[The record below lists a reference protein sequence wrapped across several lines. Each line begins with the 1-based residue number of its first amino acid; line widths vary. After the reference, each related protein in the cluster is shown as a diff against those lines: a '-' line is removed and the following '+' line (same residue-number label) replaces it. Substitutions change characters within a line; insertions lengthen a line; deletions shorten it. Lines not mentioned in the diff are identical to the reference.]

1 MSLERDESNFVDK
14 PVEFKMS
21 DEWQRQWEALENLID
36 YLSHNN
42 RQLDTILYCL
52 DYEDAEEYMQEDEAA
67 FVSNNKNVID
77 QVVMNDLVSWSTG
90 KLNKECRVL
99 TRVET
104 VRKQFLIFN
113 RKCNYEWH
121 YNRAKVNVENY
132 EEARER
138 LSEFKEHLELPDVVL
153 PKLNQS
159 LVMPFVVEI
168 AKHVQTWLDCRYD
181 FTRQEYRMNP
191 AHVVRFRRSSRPKMV
206 LRNGPKTVERVE
218 NPEEQEPNL
227 EYNLTAAFNIQDLLK
242 RMNEVKEKYDIE
254 SIFNRAYASIRG
266 IAHTFESE

>member
-21 DEWQRQWEALENLID
+21 DEWQRQWEAFTNLID
-36 YLSHNN
+36 YLSNN
-42 RQLDTILYCL
+42 GRQSDTILYCL
-52 DYEDAEEYMQEDEAA
+52 DYDEAKEYMQEDEAA
-67 FVSNNKNVID
+67 FVSNNKDEID

-90 KLNKECRVL
+90 KLEENCRVL
-99 TRVET
+99 TRIET

-121 YNRAKVNVENY
+121 YNRAKVNVEKY

-191 AHVVRFRRSSRPKMV
+191 AQIVRFRRSRIQKRMV
-206 LRNGPKTVERVE
+206 LRVED
-218 NPEEQEPNL
+218 PEEEEPNL
-227 EYNLTAAFNIQDLLK
+227 EYKLTAAFNIHDLLK

-266 IAHTFESE
+266 IQHTFESE

>member
-1 MSLERDESNFVDK
+1 MSLERDESNFVNK

-36 YLSHNN
+36 YLSNNN
-42 RQLDTILYCL
+42 RRQVDTILYCL
-52 DYEDAEEYMQEDEAA
+52 DFDEAEEYMQEDEAA
-67 FVSNNKNVID
+67 FVSNNKGVID
-77 QVVMNDLVSWSTG
+77 QVVMNNLVSWSIG
-90 KLNKECRVL
+90 RLNEECRVL
-99 TRVET
+99 TRIET

-121 YNRAKVNVENY
+121 YNRAKVNVEKY

-191 AHVVRFRRSSRPKMV
+191 AQVVRFRRSGEVRPKMV
-206 LRNGPKTVERVE
+206 LRVDD
-218 NPEEQEPNL
+218 PEEEEPNL
-227 EYNLTAAFNIQDLLK
+227 EYKLTAAFNIQDLLK
-242 RMNEVKEKYDIE
+242 RLNEVKEKYDIE

-266 IAHTFESE
+266 IEKTFESE

>member
-21 DEWQRQWEALENLID
+21 DEWQRQWEAFMRLID
-36 YLSHNN
+36 YLSNN
-42 RQLDTILYCL
+42 GRQSDTILYCL
-52 DYEDAEEYMQEDEAA
+52 DYDEAKEYMQEDEAT
-67 FVSNNKNVID
+67 FVSNNKTVID
-77 QVVMNDLVSWSTG
+77 QVVMNDLVAWTTG
-90 KLNKECRVL
+90 KLNEECRSLV
-99 TRVET
+99 RIET

-113 RKCNYEWH
+113 RKCNYQWH
-121 YNRAKVNVENY
+121 YNRAKVNVEKY

-159 LVMPFVVEI
+159 LVMPFVEEV

-191 AHVVRFRRSSRPKMV
+191 AQVVRFSRTWRQAKMV
-206 LRNGPKTVERVE
+206 LRGE
-218 NPEEQEPNL
+218 NPEEEDL
-227 EYNLTAAFNIQDLLK
+227 KYTFTAAFNIDDLLK

-266 IAHTFESE
+266 IESTFESE

>member
-1 MSLERDESNFVDK
+1 MSLDRDESNFVDK

-36 YLSHNN
+36 YLSNN
-42 RQLDTILYCL
+42 GRQSDTILYCL
-52 DYEDAEEYMQEDEAA
+52 DYDEAKEYMQEDEAA
-67 FVSNNKNVID
+67 FVSNNKTVID

-90 KLNKECRVL
+90 KLEEECRVL
-99 TRVET
+99 TRIET

-121 YNRAKVNVENY
+121 YNRAKVNVEKY
-132 EEARER
+132 EEACER

-153 PKLNQS
+153 PELNQS

-191 AHVVRFRRSSRPKMV
+191 AQVVRFRRTRRVRPRMV
-206 LRNGPKTVERVE
+206 LRVE

-254 SIFNRAYASIRG
+254 SIFNRAYASIRC
-266 IAHTFESE
+266 IKHTFESE

>member
-1 MSLERDESNFVDK
+1 MSLERDESNFVNK

-21 DEWQRQWEALENLID
+21 DEWQRQWGALEHLID
-36 YLSHNN
+36 YLSNNN
-42 RQLDTILYCL
+42 RRQVDAILYCL
-52 DYEDAEEYMQEDEAA
+52 DYDEAKEYMKEDEAA
-67 FVSNNKNVID
+67 FVLNNKDEID
-77 QVVMNDLVSWSTG
+77 MVVMNDLVSWSIG
-90 KLNKECRVL
+90 RLEENCSVL

-121 YNRAKVNVENY
+121 YNRAKVNVEKY

-159 LVMPFVVEI
+159 LVMPFVKEI
-168 AKHVQTWLDCRYD
+168 ARHVETWIDCRYD
-181 FTRQEYRMNP
+181 FNKQDYRSIRP
-191 AHVVRFRRSSRPKMV
+191 TQVVKFRRSSGHPKMV
-206 LRNGPKTVERVE
+206 LRVEDPVE
-218 NPEEQEPNL
+218 EEPNL
-227 EYNLTAAFNIQDLLK
+227 EYKLTAAFNIQDLLK